1 MRILGIMFCSMF
13 LLMFL
18 FAKITWCGSSDL
30 TIIKRAIAS
39 LMGSFILTVVLRLSV
54 LGLVY
59 LIMN

>member
-18 FAKITWCGSSDL
+18 FAKITWNDSSDL
-30 TIIKRAIAS
+30 NIIKRAIAS
-39 LMGSFILTVVLRLSV
+39 LMGSFILTVVLGLPV

-59 LIMN
+59 LIIH

>member
-18 FAKITWCGSSDL
+18 FAKITWNDSSDL
-30 TIIKRAIAS
+30 NIIKRAIAS
-39 LMGSFILTVVLRLSV
+39 LMGSFILTVVLGLPV

-59 LIMN
+59 LIMH